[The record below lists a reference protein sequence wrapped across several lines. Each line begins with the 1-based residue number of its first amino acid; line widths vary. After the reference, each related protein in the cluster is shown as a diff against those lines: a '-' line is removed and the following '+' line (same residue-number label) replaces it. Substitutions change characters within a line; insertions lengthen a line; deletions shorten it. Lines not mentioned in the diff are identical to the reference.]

1 MCVTGVV
8 CDLVTGEVYEEYER
22 AMQQLLAMADAM
34 ENSFAALVRTLE
46 EQFDLLADYA
56 IQLPACGSE
65 QQTEAVGIS
74 RETPAH
80 IPFCACQMRWHT
92 ATTGT

>member
-1 MCVTGVV
+1 MRVPCVV
-8 CDLVTGEVYEEYER
+8 CDLIPIEVLEEYEQ
-22 AMQQLLAMADAM
+22 AMQQLLALADAI
-34 ENSFAALVRTLE
+34 ENSFADLVRTLE

-56 IQLPACGSE
+56 IQLPACNEE

>member
-1 MCVTGVV
+1 MRVTGVV

-46 EQFDLLADYA
+46 EQFDLLADCA

-65 QQTEAVGIS
+65 Q
-74 RETPAH
+74 
-80 IPFCACQMRWHT
+80 
-92 ATTGT
+92 

>member
-1 MCVTGVV
+1 MRVTGVV
-8 CDLVTGEVYEEYER
+8 CDFVTGEVYEEYER

-34 ENSFAALVRTLE
+34 ENSFAALAKELE
-46 EQFDLLADYA
+46 EQFGLLADYA

>member
-1 MCVTGVV
+1 MRVTGVV

-34 ENSFAALVRTLE
+34 ENSFAALAKELE
-46 EQFDLLADYA
+46 EQFGLLADYA